1 MHAAA
6 VRNNRKP
13 TPPSWTASFSADLPP
28 FLQLSLYCARVTS
41 ELLSSRTNVR
51 DLKISP
57 YGRNDRNPGFQPF
70 AVQKVSKKS
79 LNTSSREVFSQD
91 PGCRKKPGFPP
102 EACGNDDSEVPAGFT
117 AWALS
122 LGFLMPPQAGLP
134 DQGQRSEPAGSPEP
148 ASTGAAPIIAAP
160 GQGAIVLSQAM

>member
-28 FLQLSLYCARVTS
+28 FLQLSLYCTRVTS

-79 LNTSSREVFSQD
+79 LNTSSREVLAKIQ
-91 PGCRKKPGFPP
+91 GVGK
-102 EACGNDDSEVPAGFT
+102 NLDSRQKHAGMT
-117 AWALS
+117 IR
-122 LGFLMPPQAGLP
+122 GFLRDSLHGPSVWVSCCHLRPVYRTRDNGANRQDLP
-134 DQGQRSEPAGSPEP
+134 DRPRQVLPRSSPPPAWGQ
-148 ASTGAAPIIAAP
+148 
-160 GQGAIVLSQAM
+160 